1 MSDNT
6 IFASNEPVADR
17 YLWTEDNYLRGLEIL
32 GQDAPTKAMFNAL
45 FRNADEKIA
54 DLDEKIAGID
64 TSQVIPELQSVSQQ
78 VSDLDT
84 KADALS
90 TQYSDLS
97 TTVSN
102 ATSQITTLSNN
113 VSNNTAIMNGLESDI
128 TYANNA
134 NSTNST
140 NLQSVSADVQEA
152 KDEADTN
159 KTTIETAI
167 AGLQSLIVSA
177 QNAINNANAQNPS
190 AILMVQRNTHY
201 HKGDILYMEGL
212 PNWAMVEYDYTLA
225 DNLETGAIAPD
236 VSNVTQSGVRI
247 SDGNVMWIVRNK
259 NLIKHKGAIHM
270 LSCFGNTRQKA
281 QAKFSFT
288 QNPEVDDILY
298 VFGIAMTF
306 VGTGSSNTYDY
317 PNKTVNVPIASS
329 LSTTMSRIADALY
342 QFRRETTSPLE
353 NAFTSSNSSGTITVQ
368 ESDYTAGLGYNPNI
382 SFTGNS
388 SILTITDVINSG
400 VNGYIEWVGSGI
412 LKMNGVICNDW
423 ALMNG
428 NNGTVDTYGKYFKV
442 ASNNEAVGT
451 PYGSN
456 IVTFTA
462 DMIPAHRHGINVT
475 TRDGGNH
482 AHAIEIPATSGAN
495 TMGHSDNTVLAC
507 GNNTGYVTTSTINV
521 NTDYTN
527 VSHTHTVTGETDNNG
542 SQSEAYVSIEPAHIC
557 ILPIQQII

>member
-17 YLWTEDNYLRGLEIL
+17 YLWTEANYLRGLEIL

-78 VSDLDT
+78 VSALDT

-102 ATSQITTLSNN
+102 ATSQITTLSTN

-128 TYANNA
+128 THANNA
-134 NSTNST
+134 NSTNAT

-152 KDEADTN
+152 KGEADTN

-259 NLIKHKGAIHM
+259 NLIKHKGAIQM

-281 QAKFSFT
+281 QAKFKFT
-288 QNPEVDDILY
+288 QNPEANDILY

-306 VGTGSSNTYDY
+306 VGTGSSNITALMS
-317 PNKTVNVPIASS
+317 PVLTTRSSRTRMFLTILFRQSAMPTSCSFRTAAGGLCVSASVRRTASISISAARPS
-329 LSTTMSRIADALY
+329 LHPSHG
-342 QFRRETTSPLE
+342 PK
-353 NAFTSSNSSGTITVQ
+353 
-368 ESDYTAGLGYNPNI
+368 TAGRESALTALSKWNTSVPTLLSIHGRRSLKETILTAKN
-382 SFTGNS
+382 SDFTGIS
-388 SILTITDVINSG
+388 S
-400 VNGYIEWVGSGI
+400 
-412 LKMNGVICNDW
+412 
-423 ALMNG
+423 A
-428 NNGTVDTYGKYFKV
+428 
-442 ASNNEAVGT
+442 
-451 PYGSN
+451 
-456 IVTFTA
+456 
-462 DMIPAHRHGINVT
+462 IPM
-475 TRDGGNH
+475 TR
-482 AHAIEIPATSGAN
+482 
-495 TMGHSDNTVLAC
+495 
-507 GNNTGYVTTSTINV
+507 TGR
-521 NTDYTN
+521 
-527 VSHTHTVTGETDNNG
+527 
-542 SQSEAYVSIEPAHIC
+542 
-557 ILPIQQII
+557 